1 MRARTAPADTV
12 PAVPGSAGPLAAQA
26 VSDGRDRQIERVTR
40 RASVRAVPGVVAS
53 RHRALA
59 AENQYES
66 GAAAGAG
73 MRA

>member
-40 RASVRAVPGVVAS
+40 RAVPCRASVRAVPGAVAS
-53 RHRALA
+53 RHRVRA
-59 AENQYES
+59 A
-66 GAAAGAG
+66 
-73 MRA
+73 RR